1 MGLELYPGRLK
12 NQADS
17 IIGNLRE
24 DNQALMGVLAGIS
37 QFTGNEELK
46 SAAWS
51 SMKGQ
56 LGNHQAVIQGL
67 ICGNEAVI
75 QGNETLKGAVGNED
89 LIEDELNDKIENLQS
104 ANQQMQN
111 TINRLENCMR
121 NPSLAEYSSSFYSII
136 SRYYGCMGD
145 NDILIRDLQ
154 DKIEKLYRIEAE
166 TSSLFSGADSLY
178 GAVSDGI
185 AAIGKG
191 WNGAAGRFELS
202 KSDMGWKE
210 MIENAW
216 PGYLADMEEREGIEV
231 SDDIIK
237 KLLGMGDD
245 ALESLDLLN
254 WFQDNEQSIFLLR
267 NGVHFKINK
276 IGNKFYLQM
285 TGDIIESSMPNKW
298 EYLGDFLKAKIK
310 NVDWK
315 KLDIK
320 KLTRNG
326 LKLDSDYLK
335 ELNYIDLKKYLAA
348 FQESGGNK
356 LNLAGK
362 TFSDAFKKDIKFWD
376 DFVEGDKLGAAGT
389 ALTVISNAYDNF
401 FEDGEF
407 RPSWDGVQDTI
418 TDSAVDISWGATSAA
433 AGAAI
438 GSFFV
443 PPLGTAVGA
452 IAGVVIGAAGD
463 SVGIADVNNDGKK
476 DSLVD
481 MAKIGL
487 DSACD
492 FIGDFVGGFF

>member
-24 DNQALMGVLAGIS
+24 DNQALMGVLNGIS

-75 QGNETLKGAVGNED
+75 QGNKTLKGAVGDED
-89 LIEDELNDKIENLQS
+89 LVEDELNAQIENLQ
-104 ANQQMQN
+104 ALNQRMQSSIS
-111 TINRLENCMR
+111 TLENCTRNQPLTMR
-121 NPSLAEYSSSFYSII
+121 SFSFSSTI
-136 SRYYGCMGD
+136 SRYYGCIAV
-145 NDILIRDLQ
+145 NDILIRSLQ
-154 DKIEKLYRIEAE
+154 NKIEKLYRIEAE
-166 TSSLFSGADSLY
+166 TSSLFAGADSLY
-178 GAVSDGI
+178 SAVSDGI

-245 ALESLDLLN
+245 ALESLDLFN
-254 WFQDNEQSIFLLR
+254 WYQDNKQSIFLLR

-285 TGDIIESSMPNKW
+285 AGDIIESSMPNKW
-298 EYLGDFLKAKIK
+298 ENLGDFLKANIK

-335 ELNYIDLKKYLAA
+335 ELNYIDLRDYLAA
-348 FQESGGNK
+348 FQKSGGNK
-356 LNLAGK
+356 LKFAGK
-362 TFSDAFKKDIKFWD
+362 TFSDSIKKDIMFWD

-389 ALTVISNAYDNF
+389 VLTVVSNAYDNF

-418 TDSAVDISWGATSAA
+418 TDSAVDISWG
-433 AGAAI
+433 GQRLQRPVR
-438 GSFFV
+438 F
-443 PPLGTAVGA
+443 LCR
-452 IAGVVIGAAGD
+452 
-463 SVGIADVNNDGKK
+463 
-476 DSLVD
+476 L
-481 MAKIGL
+481 
-487 DSACD
+487 
-492 FIGDFVGGFF
+492 

>member
-24 DNQALMGVLAGIS
+24 DNQALMGVLNGIS

-75 QGNETLKGAVGNED
+75 QGNKTLKGAVGDED
-89 LIEDELNDKIENLQS
+89 LVEDELNAQIENLQ
-104 ANQQMQN
+104 ALNQRMQSSIS
-111 TINRLENCMR
+111 TLENCTRNQPLTMR
-121 NPSLAEYSSSFYSII
+121 SFSFSSTI
-136 SRYYGCMGD
+136 SRYYGCIAV
-145 NDILIRDLQ
+145 NDILIRSLQ
-154 DKIEKLYRIEAE
+154 NKIEKLYRIEAE
-166 TSSLFSGADSLY
+166 TSSLFAGADSLY
-178 GAVSDGI
+178 SAVSDGI

-245 ALESLDLLN
+245 ALESLDLFN
-254 WFQDNEQSIFLLR
+254 WYQDNKQSIFLLR

-298 EYLGDFLKAKIK
+298 ENLGDFLKANIK

-335 ELNYIDLKKYLAA
+335 GLDYIDLGDYLAA
-348 FQESGGNK
+348 FQKSGGNK
-356 LNLAGK
+356 LKFAGK
-362 TFSDAFKKDIKFWD
+362 TFSDAIKKDIKFWD

-389 ALTVISNAYDNF
+389 VLTVVSNAYDNF

-418 TDSAVDISWGATSAA
+418 TDSAVDISWGGNVCSGRRSNRFVFCAA
-433 AGAAI
+433 CRNRG
-438 GSFFV
+438 GSDC
-443 PPLGTAVGA
+443 G
-452 IAGVVIGAAGD
+452 
-463 SVGIADVNNDGKK
+463 SCNR
-476 DSLVD
+476 
-481 MAKIGL
+481 
-487 DSACD
+487 
-492 FIGDFVGGFF
+492 GGWRFCRNCRC